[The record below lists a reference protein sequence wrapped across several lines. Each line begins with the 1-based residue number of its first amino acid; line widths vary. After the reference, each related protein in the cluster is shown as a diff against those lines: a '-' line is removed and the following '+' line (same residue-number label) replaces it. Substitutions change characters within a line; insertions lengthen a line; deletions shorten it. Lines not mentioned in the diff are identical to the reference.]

1 MKLLYN
7 EEELF
12 CTRTEL
18 LNFTITLPL
27 AKFDTIGSRF
37 ASNYLNFSGNIS
49 VDIQLV
55 TFLLLSNIS
64 ELSLGQKTK
73 KIS

>member
-1 MKLLYN
+1 MKFLYN

-37 ASNYLNFSGNIS
+37 VLSHLKFSGNIS
-49 VDIQLV
+49 VDIQSV
-55 TFLLLSNIS
+55 TFLLLFNIN
-64 ELSLGQKTK
+64 ELSIGGKN
-73 KIS
+73 